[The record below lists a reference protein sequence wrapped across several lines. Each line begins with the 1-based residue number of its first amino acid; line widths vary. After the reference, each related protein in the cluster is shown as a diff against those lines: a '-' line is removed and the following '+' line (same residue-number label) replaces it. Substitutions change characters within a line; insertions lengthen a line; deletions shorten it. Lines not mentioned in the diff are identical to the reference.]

1 MRTSKHVGKY
11 QTCVVSKVRI
21 LCKQTRTAAGKMAA
35 GLAAAETDNPVPM
48 GGADQPIGLVLSEA
62 VPSLGGLY
70 RRLFPL
76 AGE

>member
-1 MRTSKHVGKY
+1 
-11 QTCVVSKVRI
+11 
-21 LCKQTRTAAGKMAA
+21 MAA
-35 GLAAAETDNPVPM
+35 ELAAAETDNPVPM

-76 AGE
+76 VGE